1 MDQMASAHPFLGAAS
16 WGAKVDSVMHYLVD
30 RESGQ
35 DAPVKKRPT
44 VRSADH
50 AEKYRQQ
57 GWQPRAQ
64 REDRAGVT
72 MMDLME
78 RAREGREP
86 MAHPA
91 VDRVLKESPG
101 EESRAEES
109 EESDDKN
116 RPEHSNIV
124 RRRRS
129 GAQPVPHRSAS
140 MRDATVGGT
149 PRRGYRLLSDAF
161 LIYWLAGS
169 SFSSSGTRS
178 LNSAGQR
185 WLATRRLN
193 LSHPLSSKAL

>member
-16 WGAKVDSVMHYLVD
+16 RGAKVDSVMHYLVD

-50 AEKYRQQ
+50 AEEYRQQ
-57 GWQPRAQ
+57 GWQPRTQ
-64 REDRAGVT
+64 REDRPGVT

-101 EESRAEES
+101 EESRAKKS
-109 EESDDKN
+109 EESDDTN

-129 GAQPVPHRSAS
+129 GAQPVPHRRAT
-140 MRDATVGGT
+140 MRDASIRGT
-149 PRRGYRLLSDAF
+149 PRRKGGDRLLSDAF
-161 LIYWLAGS
+161 LIY
-169 SFSSSGTRS
+169 
-178 LNSAGQR
+178 
-185 WLATRRLN
+185 
-193 LSHPLSSKAL
+193 